1 MLRRRPK
8 GTVKS
13 KARALALARNKARLE
28 RRRDIVREIERAR
41 TMTPQ
46 ERLETALDLI
56 DSLMELKEAAENA
69 EDA

>member
-1 MLRRRPK
+1 
-8 GTVKS
+8 VKS